1 MPRLQRYQAPA
12 LSCYSPPSFS
22 LSAAQP
28 QAARRLNPGC
38 TNVSSNKL
46 VTSFAASALR
56 VNIKPFVVL
65 ILSLL
70 SGFDVGVRMAE
81 RCSKD
86 FPKRMGTELQVR
98 ASISITLLLH
108 MPIFLLRSCRG
119 FATLF
124 GKKCSESRSRSCER
138 TAAIC
143 TKLKTPASA
152 CCTSGSSSARCIFLK
167 NIAMFVFLSISNLQ
181 NFQ

>member
-46 VTSFAASALR
+46 VTSSAASALR

-86 FPKRMGTELQVR
+86 FPKRMGTELQVPGR
-98 ASISITLLLH
+98 FNHSCFACQPLPSDRVLAVRPLLEGSIRKVD
-108 MPIFLLRSCRG
+108 P
-119 FATLF
+119 
-124 GKKCSESRSRSCER
+124 E
-138 TAAIC
+138 
-143 TKLKTPASA
+143 
-152 CCTSGSSSARCIFLK
+152 
-167 NIAMFVFLSISNLQ
+167 IANEQPQPVRN
-181 NFQ
+181 